1 MFTVIST
8 RGDATDVDAWVNM
21 RLLPALRGAE
31 ISVSSNV
38 VQCDSFDG
46 LTYNVL
52 DWSEVD
58 AIVDLLGELAQD
70 DGVAVE
76 VAITIAPEPGV
87 CPSIGCGV

>member
-1 MFTVIST
+1 
-8 RGDATDVDAWVNM
+8 M

-38 VQCDSFDG
+38 VQCDSSDG
-46 LTYNVL
+46 PTYNVL

-76 VAITIAPEPGV
+76 VSITIAP
-87 CPSIGCGV
+87 